1 MSREEL
7 IEAIIMIGII
17 VAFWPML
24 LLEAIPPRIRYVFYG
39 VAGVLVLIIFIRRL
53 GRIRAGLKYSRQ
65 MRDLQEQ
72 AQTGD
77 RPMPFMPPDDSD
89 SQDN

>member
-24 LLEAIPPRIRYVFYG
+24 LLEAIPLHVRYLFYG
-39 VAGVLVLIIFIRRL
+39 VAGVLVVIIFIRRL
-53 GRIRAGLKYSRQ
+53 ARVRAGLKYSRQ

-72 AQTGD
+72 PQTGGQ
-77 RPMPFMPPDDSD
+77 PMPFMSPDESD
-89 SQDN
+89 TEDR

>member
-24 LLEAIPPRIRYVFYG
+24 LLAAIPPGIRHLFYAM
-39 VAGVLVLIIFIRRL
+39 AGVVVVIIFIRRL
-53 GRIRAGLKYSRQ
+53 GRVRAGLKYSRQ

-72 AQTGD
+72 AKTGGQ
-77 RPMPFMPPDDSD
+77 PMPFLPPEESD
-89 SQDN
+89 NEDH

>member
-24 LLEAIPPRIRYVFYG
+24 LLEAIPTGVRHLFYAM
-39 VAGVLVLIIFIRRL
+39 AGVVVVIIFIRRL
-53 GRIRAGLKYSRQ
+53 GRIRAGLKYSRE
-65 MRDLQEQ
+65 MRDFQEQ
-72 AQTGD
+72 AKTGGQ
-77 RPMPFMPPDDSD
+77 PTPLIPPDESD
-89 SQDN
+89 NESP

>member
-7 IEAIIMIGII
+7 IEALIMIGII

-24 LLEAIPPRIRYVFYG
+24 LLEAIPPRIRYLFYG
-39 VAGVLVLIIFIRRL
+39 VAGVVVLIIFIRRL

-65 MRDLQEQ
+65 MRDFQDQ
-72 AQTGD
+72 AQTGGQ
-77 RPMPFMPPDDSD
+77 PMPFIPPDDSD
-89 SQDN
+89 TEDH